1 MRQLLPMSCDKTD
14 TLQCCNAR
22 SVCGEVSLLADPCT
36 PCCRTFALSNNLADV
51 TAKGESV
58 ANLADVLGTIFG
70 ILVSKARA
78 PVLPTFCFLSAGY
91 LISSR
96 REVDAVELPYL
107 NRARLAYTVARYLQT
122 GGWQLARHP
131 LAQCFLTCCSCW

>member
-1 MRQLLPMSCDKTD
+1 MRQLLPESCHSTD
-14 TLQCCNAR
+14 TLQCCNVGP
-22 SVCGEVSLLADPCT
+22 VCGPVESLPADPCT

-122 GGWQLARHP
+122 GG
-131 LAQCFLTCCSCW
+131 